1 MMDIRAYK
9 KTNLTLIISYSHLES
24 FLLLTPLRISL
35 SNQPDGERSL
45 RSQEQQEP
53 VWSAVTTTTTE
64 PQYGVVY
71 RSSNAASAGTHCVCT
86 IDSAKPAELIE
97 PAATAECTPG

>member
-1 MMDIRAYK
+1 MVIRAYK
-9 KTNLTLIISYSHLES
+9 KTNLTLIISYSRLVS

-53 VWSAVTTTTTE
+53 AWSAVTTTAAE
-64 PQYGVVY
+64 PQFGPVY
-71 RSSNAASAGTHCVCT
+71 RSSNGASAGTHCICT
-86 IDSAKPAELIE
+86 TDLANVTL
-97 PAATAECTPG
+97 

>member
-1 MMDIRAYK
+1 MMTIRAYIK
-9 KTNLTLIISYSHLES
+9 NLTLIISYFPLEP

-45 RSQEQQEP
+45 RSQEQQES
-53 VWSAVTTTTTE
+53 VWSAVATTTTE
-64 PQYGVVY
+64 PQYGPVY
-71 RSSNAASAGTHCVCT
+71 RSSNAAFARTHCVCAT
-86 IDSAKPAELIE
+86 DSAKPAEPTE